1 MTTIKDVAKAAGV
14 SPATVSRVM
23 NGTANVDSDKRLRV
37 ERAIRETG
45 FEPNKLARALFKKS
59 SGLIGLIVP
68 NIENP
73 FFNELARV
81 IEEKA
86 FDGGLHILL
95 CSSGNDTNKEQANI
109 RMLGQMNADGVILI
123 TNGSHTGR
131 MIDTCKMPV
140 IVVDRHLV
148 GCGEIAYIE
157 ADHYKGGRMAAQH
170 LVDCGCRSIVC
181 LRGPQEYTSGLLRF
195 RGYQDVC
202 RENGLEEQYVDC
214 RYNFESGLAAA
225 REMLE
230 RYHGFDGVVA
240 ANDMVAISTYKV
252 LFEKGIRVPEDV
264 QLIGFDDIRF
274 SNLISPEL
282 TTIRQPI
289 EEMGKRAVEIIFQ
302 RAAGKKIQEENI
314 FDVRLIER
322 ETTRGA
328 VRGTDGLAEQLP
340 EFNIYR
346 R

>member
-1 MTTIKDVAKAAGV
+1 
-14 SPATVSRVM
+14 
-23 NGTANVDSDKRLRV
+23 
-37 ERAIRETG
+37 
-45 FEPNKLARALFKKS
+45 
-59 SGLIGLIVP
+59 
-68 NIENP
+68 
-73 FFNELARV
+73 
-81 IEEKA
+81 
-86 FDGGLHILL
+86 
-95 CSSGNDTNKEQANI
+95 
-109 RMLGQMNADGVILI
+109 
-123 TNGSHTGR
+123 
-131 MIDTCKMPV
+131 
-140 IVVDRHLV
+140 
-148 GCGEIAYIE
+148 
-157 ADHYKGGRMAAQH
+157 MAAQH
-170 LVDCGCRSIVC
+170 LVDCGCRNIVC

-202 RENGLEEQYVDC
+202 RENGLEERYVDC

-252 LFEKGIRVPEDV
+252 LFGKGIRVPEDV

-302 RAAGKKIQEENI
+302 RAAGKKIQEDNV
-314 FDVRLIER
+314 FDVRLVER
-322 ETTRGA
+322 ETTRGV
-328 VRGTDGLAEQLP
+328 VRRPDLKNKERNLQ
-340 EFNIYR
+340 R